1 MRGGSIVFDPFMGSG
16 TTALACTHLKRNYLG
31 FEISEKYYKIAV
43 DRLKGIN
50 AKGEMNLFDTDFDT
64 L

>member
-1 MRGGSIVFDPFMGSG
+1 MGSG
-16 TTALACTHLKRNYLG
+16 TTALACKHLKRNYLG
-31 FEISEKYYKIAV
+31 FEISEKHYKIAV